1 MKRILFYIL
10 LLIISAPLQ
19 AQDGEEYRM
28 ELGAGAG
35 LMGYLGDFNGSLTKN
50 LQLWELYW
58 HAMPST
64 IYGIKVQYF
73 VWKDERKV
81 KRCKDLLS

>member
-50 LQLWELYW
+50 LQSMELYW

-64 IYGIKVQYF
+64 IYGLSSIF
-73 VWKDERKV
+73 RMEDERKV